1 MVHLEE
7 ITNMVDNNLEDFYN
21 DRDRFK
27 GFKLLVDFNEA
38 EIPDEPETPD
48 MEFSK
53 PKFRLVRCNWFF
65 FNITYFII
73 YIFFCFS

>member
-1 MVHLEE
+1 MVYLEE

-27 GFKLLVDFNEA
+27 GFKLLVDFDEA
-38 EIPDEPETPD
+38 KIPDEPETPD

-53 PKFRLVRCNWFF
+53 PKFKKRQTTSKHIKSDPNKKSLF
-65 FNITYFII
+65 
-73 YIFFCFS
+73 

>member
-27 GFKLLVDFNEA
+27 GFKLLVDFDEA
-38 EIPDEPETPD
+38 KIPDEPETPD

-53 PKFRLVRCNWFF
+53 PKFKKRQ
-65 FNITYFII
+65 ITSKHIKSNPNKKSLF
-73 YIFFCFS
+73 